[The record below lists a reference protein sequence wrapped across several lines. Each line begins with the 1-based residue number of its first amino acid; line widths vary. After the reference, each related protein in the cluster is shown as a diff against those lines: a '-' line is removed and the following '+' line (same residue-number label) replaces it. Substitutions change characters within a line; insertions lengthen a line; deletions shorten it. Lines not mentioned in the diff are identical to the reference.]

1 MIEIN
6 SSSKPSILDSKSK
19 EIISL
24 KSNSAIDSILPSI
37 TQDTITTVYGPPAS
51 GKTTLMLQYTLEA
64 IQQGKKV
71 IYVDT
76 EGGFSVERLYQLGAK
91 EDDLSSIIHFTPKSF
106 EEQQRTI
113 LQLNRQIKNDKNIGL
128 IIIDSLVMLYRL
140 KLGDAPQ
147 KINTELGE
155 QLRMLTELSRN
166 FNIAIIATNQMYQD
180 FETRETKMVGGNV
193 IHYWSK
199 TIVELTS
206 EGLDKKA
213 ILKKHKFIESGKE
226 ILYSIKNNGLV
237 AHKSR
242 GFTFFK

>member
-1 MIEIN
+1 MNDEN
-6 SSSKPSILDSKSK
+6 EHSKKG
-19 EIISL
+19 II
-24 KSNSAIDSILPSI
+24 SNSAVDEILPQI
-37 TQDTITTVYGPPAS
+37 TQDTITSIYGPPAC
-51 GKTTLMLQYTLEA
+51 GKTTLMLQYMLEV
-64 IQQGKKV
+64 IKSGKKV
-71 IYVDT
+71 IFVDT
-76 EGGFSVERLYQLGAK
+76 EGGFSLERFYQLGGN
-91 EDDLSSIIHFTPKSF
+91 EELLNSIIRFNPKSF

-113 LQLNRQIKNDKNIGL
+113 LQLNKQIRNDKSIGL
-128 IIIDSLVMLYRL
+128 IVIDSLVMLYRL

-180 FETRETKMVGGNV
+180 FETKEGKMVGGNV

-199 TIVELTS
+199 TIIELKN

-226 ILYSIKNNGLV
+226 VLFSIKKNGLI
-237 AHKSR
+237 AHKSK
-242 GFTFFK
+242 GFNFFK

>member
-1 MIEIN
+1 MTN
-6 SSSKPSILDSKSK
+6 NLKKK
-19 EIISL
+19 II
-24 KSNSAIDSILPSI
+24 SNSAIDEILPSI
-37 TQDTITTVYGPPAS
+37 TQDTITSIYGPPAS
-51 GKTTLMLQYTLEA
+51 GKTTLMLQYMLNV
-64 IQQGKKV
+64 IKNGKKV
-71 IYVDT
+71 IFVDT
-76 EGGFSVERLYQLGAK
+76 EGGFSMERFYQLGGNEK
-91 EDDLSSIIHFTPKSF
+91 LLNSIIHFNPKSF

-113 LQLNRQIKNDKNIGL
+113 LQLNKQIKNDKSIGL
-128 IIIDSLVMLYRL
+128 IVIDSLVMLYRL

-180 FETRETKMVGGNV
+180 FETKEGKMVGGNV

-199 TIVELTS
+199 TIIELKN

-226 ILYSIKNNGLV
+226 ILYSIKKNGLV
-237 AHKSR
+237 AHKSK
-242 GFTFFK
+242 GFGFFK

>member
-1 MIEIN
+1 MIEPT
-6 SSSKPSILDSKSK
+6 SFSK
-19 EIISL
+19 ENTKVKLI
-24 KSNSAIDSILPSI
+24 SNSGIDVILPYV

-51 GKTTLMLQYTLEA
+51 GKTTLVLQYALQSIKE
-64 IQQGKKV
+64 GKKV

-76 EGGFSVERLYQLGAK
+76 EGGFSVERFYQLGAK
-91 EDDLSSIIHFTPKSF
+91 EEDLSSIIHFTPKSF

-113 LQLNRQIKNDKNIGL
+113 LQLNRQIRNDKNIGL

-180 FETRETKMVGGNV
+180 FESKETKMVGGNV

-199 TIVELTS
+199 TIVELTN

-226 ILYSIKNNGLV
+226 IMYSIKNEGIV
-237 AHKSR
+237 AHKSK
-242 GFTFFK
+242 GFGFFK

>member
-1 MIEIN
+1 MNDEN
-6 SSSKPSILDSKSK
+6 NYSKKGIV
-19 EIISL
+19 
-24 KSNSAIDSILPSI
+24 SNSAVDEILPQI
-37 TQDTITTVYGPPAS
+37 TQDTITSIYGPPAC
-51 GKTTLMLQYTLEA
+51 GKTTLMLQYMLEV
-64 IQQGKKV
+64 IKSGKKV
-71 IYVDT
+71 IFVDT
-76 EGGFSVERLYQLGAK
+76 EGGFSLERFYQLGGN
-91 EDDLSSIIHFTPKSF
+91 EELLNSIIRFNPKSF

-113 LQLNRQIKNDKNIGL
+113 LQLNKQIRNDKNIGL
-128 IIIDSLVMLYRL
+128 IVIDSLVMLYRL

-180 FETRETKMVGGNV
+180 FETKEGKMVGGNV

-199 TIVELTS
+199 TIIELKN

-226 ILYSIKNNGLV
+226 VLFSIKKNGLI
-237 AHKSR
+237 AHKSK
-242 GFTFFK
+242 GFNFFK